1 MKHFIKRKIWQIKN
15 VFRWLPIIWKQYD
28 FDYNY
33 SLEVFKFQLQKQAEF
48 LESDRAVTL
57 CAKDKAKRIRTV
69 IKLMEKVYEDDYS
82 MEYVDKLKELYGKD
96 VLEVSFVE
104 TGDTT
109 FNDFSGK
116 TEKLF
121 SMRYKY
127 ETWDNV
133 DEIKKVKEQL
143 IKGSH
148 DKQMRAHKI
157 LWSLIEKDIRDWW
170 D

>member
-33 SLEVFKFQLQKQAEF
+33 SLEVFKFQLKKQAEF
-48 LESDRAVTL
+48 LESDRAVTM
-57 CAKDKAKRIRTV
+57 CAKDKAKRIRTI

-82 MEYVDKLKELYGKD
+82 MEYVDKLKELYGED
-96 VLEVSFVE
+96 VLEVSFIE
-104 TGDTT
+104 TDDTT

-127 ETWDNV
+127 ETWDNA
-133 DEIKKVKEQL
+133 DEIEKVKGQL
-143 IKGSH
+143 IKESH

-157 LWSLIEKDIRDWW
+157 LWSMIEKDIQTWW

>member
-1 MKHFIKRKIWQIKN
+1 MYWLKRKIWQIKN
-15 VFRWLPIIWKQYD
+15 LFRWLPIIWKQYD
-28 FDYNY
+28 FDYRY
-33 SLEVFKFQLQKQAEF
+33 SIDVFKFQLQKQAEF
-48 LESDRAVTL
+48 LESDKSFTL
-57 CAKDKAKRIRTV
+57 CAKDRAKRIRTV
-69 IKLMEKVYEDDYS
+69 IKLMGKVYEDDYS
-82 MEYVDKLKELYGKD
+82 MEYVDKLKELYGED

-104 TGDTT
+104 TNDIT

-127 ETWDNV
+127 ETWDNA
-133 DEIKKVKEQL
+133 DEIEKVKEKL
-143 IKGSH
+143 IKESH
-148 DKQMRAHKI
+148 VKQMRAHKI

>member
-69 IKLMEKVYEDDYS
+69 IKLMDKVYDDEYG
-82 MEYVDKLKELYGKD
+82 MEYQDTLKEMYGED

-143 IKGSH
+143 IKESH

>member
-1 MKHFIKRKIWQIKN
+1 MKHFLKRKIRQIKN

-28 FDYNY
+28 FDYHY

-48 LESDRAVTL
+48 LESARAITL
-57 CAKDKAKRIRTV
+57 SAKDKAKRIRTV
-69 IKLMEKVYEDDYS
+69 IKLMGKVYEDNYS
-82 MEYVDKLKELYGKD
+82 MEYVDKLKELYGED

-104 TGDTT
+104 TNDIT

-121 SMRYKY
+121 SMKYKY
-127 ETWDNV
+127 ETWDNA
-133 DEIKKVKEQL
+133 DEIEKVKTQL
-143 IKGSH
+143 IKESH

-157 LWSLIEKDIRDWW
+157 LWSLIEKDIQTWW

>member
-69 IKLMEKVYEDDYS
+69 IKLMDKVYEDDYS

>member
-69 IKLMEKVYEDDYS
+69 IKLMDKVYDDEYG
-82 MEYVDKLKELYGKD
+82 MEYQDILKEMYGED

-143 IKGSH
+143 IKESH

>member
-1 MKHFIKRKIWQIKN
+1 MIYWVKRKIWQIKN

-69 IKLMEKVYEDDYS
+69 IKLMDKVYEDDYS

-104 TGDTT
+104 TDDTT